1 MSVAQDLAKLHRLSN
16 IVNGPLRL
24 ILKEVLA
31 LTPSVVDWINVQ
43 TSGSAVC
50 RYKPNNIR
58 QYEVR
63 YQIGNLGNLVHELTH
78 VAINESYGLDF
89 INYPNWSALNLP
101 ERDLDTLG
109 RCKNEDIRQTKQMS
123 HEMNMVKTD
132 ILMRIQSWSNASHE
146 LNQEQKKEISDKLVY
161 GMINPQKESITVLNQ
176 ILVWLFEWGFPINGQ
191 HKNKPIVNALYEEL
205 SLVVKQ
211 AYLERQ
217 KGKTHYL
224 LRQTAQQ
231 RRLDMGYE

>member
-1 MSVAQDLAKLHRLSN
+1 MSVAQDLAKLRRLSN
-16 IVNGPLRL
+16 VVNGPLKL
-24 ILKEVLA
+24 ILNEVLA
-31 LTPSVVDWINVQ
+31 LTPLVVEWINVQ

-109 RCKNEDIRQTKQMS
+109 RCKNEDIRQTKQMN
-123 HEMNMVKTD
+123 HEMNTSKTD
-132 ILMRIQSWSNASHE
+132 ILMRINAWSDASTELSHE
-146 LNQEQKKEISDKLVY
+146 QQKKFQ
-161 GMINPQKESITVLNQ
+161 IN
-176 ILVWLFEWGFPINGQ
+176 LFM
-191 HKNKPIVNALYEEL
+191 A
-205 SLVVKQ
+205 
-211 AYLERQ
+211 
-217 KGKTHYL
+217 
-224 LRQTAQQ
+224 
-231 RRLDMGYE
+231 